1 VWTTLALLLMVCTW
15 SLQASYLFDG
25 QMFEGR
31 CIGLPLTPKT
41 KMVCQWQV
49 MELELVQ
56 ISL

>member
-1 VWTTLALLLMVCTW
+1 MLLMVCTW